1 MFKNRRFITVGIN
14 TTVGFHLQIYLW
26 NLIDQFDAR
35 MTQDYLQVFDLSI
48 VENDKKKLQKIIHS
62 QEEPEYRKEYIL
74 EFADPVETK
83 IFVIDDEDHST
94 MLLAEE
100 Y

>member
-1 MFKNRRFITVGIN
+1 MFKNEKYATVGIN
-14 TTVGFHLQIYLW
+14 HDIDFLLQVYLW
-26 NLIDQFDAR
+26 NLIDKLGEF
-35 MTQDYLQVFDLSI
+35 MPLDYLQVFEIEAYERDGKL
-48 VENDKKKLQKIIHS
+48 LQKIIHI
-62 QEEPEYRKEYIL
+62 QEVPPYRKQYLL
-74 EFADPVETK
+74 ESINPSSAK